1 MQAKNSSFSSIR
13 LMNVLSGSDTTGLN
27 DQDSRPWISPRL
39 DLAEHLVA
47 IDAGV
52 RQLLLGDAPD
62 VGDVPA
68 MLGVLDVAA
77 AGELVALLA
86 VLAAALAVALAGDRR
101 VAAARPA
108 DPPRRQHDVDRR
120 QARC

>member
-1 MQAKNSSFSSIR
+1 MQTKNSSFSSIR

-27 DQDSRPWISPRL
+27 DHDSRPLISPRL
-39 DLAEHLVA
+39 DLAEQLVA
-47 IDAGV
+47 IDPGV
-52 RQLLLGDAPD
+52 RQLRLGDAPD

-68 MLGVLDVAA
+68 VLGVLDVAA

-108 DPPRRQHDVDRR
+108 DPPATP
-120 QARC
+120 ARC